1 MKTGTPIL
9 DKSIYLRVGVPFILL
24 IDLISKFTVFLLE
37 SLKSTSIE
45 FNFKKYNK

>member
-24 IDLISKFTVFLLE
+24 IDLKPGRAFMWLRRQL
-37 SLKSTSIE
+37 
-45 FNFKKYNK
+45 